1 MRALVAVQRCCSCR
15 GTVAAEAELGA
26 GAAAG
31 RLIVARVELCHQ
43 NIAITNAT
51 VVAIAAAAMR
61 SPRVRRSGAIKA

>member
-1 MRALVAVQRCCSCR
+1 M
-15 GTVAAEAELGA
+15 AAEAELGA

>member
-1 MRALVAVQRCCSCR
+1 MRPLVVVQRCCSAG
-15 GTVAAEAELGA
+15 GTTAGEAELGA
-26 GAAAG
+26 GALAG

-43 NIAITNAT
+43 NIAMNSAT